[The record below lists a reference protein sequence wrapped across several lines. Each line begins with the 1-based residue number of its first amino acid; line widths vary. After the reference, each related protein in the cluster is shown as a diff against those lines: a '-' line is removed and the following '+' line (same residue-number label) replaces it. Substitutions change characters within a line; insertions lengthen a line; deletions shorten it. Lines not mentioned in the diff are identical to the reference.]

1 MNWLSMTVGAIFLIC
16 LIVGFMRGAVKII
29 VSLAATVVT
38 LVLVWFATP
47 YAADALAKYTPLDD
61 MIKSQ
66 VVTTMANAASA
77 QLGGEDQSGMDAD
90 SVRRVL
96 NATGVSEETL
106 AQYGVSIDDIVN
118 GNVTSRTAFRVRKEP
133 PWRISSP
140 VRRSPEICRSLRSR
154 EPICRIFSRAC

>member
-96 NATGVSEETL
+96 NAAGVSEETL
-106 AQYGVSIDDIVN
+106 AQYGISIDDIVN
-118 GNVTSRTAFRVRKEP
+118 GNVTSSDLAQFG
-133 PWRISSP
+133 ISGDLLDGLQAGP
-140 VRRSPEICRSLRSR
+140 VWYLRRPAGRPSG
-154 EPICRIFSRAC
+154 